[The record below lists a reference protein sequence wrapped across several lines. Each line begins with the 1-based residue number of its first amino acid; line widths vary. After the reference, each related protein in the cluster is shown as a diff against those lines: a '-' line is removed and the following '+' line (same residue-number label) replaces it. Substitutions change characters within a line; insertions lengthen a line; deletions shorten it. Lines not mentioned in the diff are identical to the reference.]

1 IAPGTVVPDPVH
13 HFDLFPTF
21 AAAGGA
27 ALPTDRKLDGVDL
40 LPFVRGEASG
50 VPHRTLVWREGY
62 QQTVLHDGWKLIR
75 ADQPD
80 QPVEAG
86 QKKWLFNLAADP
98 TERENLAAQ
107 LPDKVAALE
116 ALLAAHNAEQA
127 EPMWPSV
134 VQNPQL
140 IDKPG
145 GVPYAQGDEY
155 IYWPN

>member
-1 IAPGTVVPDPVH
+1 M
-13 HFDLFPTF
+13 
-21 AAAGGA
+21 
-27 ALPTDRKLDGVDL
+27 
-40 LPFVRGEASG
+40 
-50 VPHRTLVWREGY
+50 
-62 QQTVLHDGWKLIR
+62 
-75 ADQPD
+75 
-80 QPVEAG
+80 
-86 QKKWLFNLAADP
+86 FNLAADP
-98 TERENLAAQ
+98 TELENLAAQ

-145 GVPYAQGDEY
+145 GVPYVQGDEY